1 MVKYAFIQQHRA
13 LAPLRRFCRVLA
25 VSRSGYYA
33 WVHRAPSP
41 RAQANAALVVA
52 IRQIH
57 AQSREAYGAVKT
69 WHALRDRGLLCGKHR
84 VARLRRL
91 HGIEARR
98 RRRFKLPTHSTRT
111 TWIAPNRLEGVF
123 HAARPN
129 RVWVGD
135 ITFIAT
141 RSGWLYLAVLLDC
154 YSRKVVGWAMSH
166 ANDTGLVVA
175 ALEMALAR
183 RRPRPGLIHHT
194 DRGSTY
200 AADTYRSRL
209 TSQQAL
215 SSMSRKGNCYDNA
228 VAESFFSTLKNELLA
243 DKRYLSSDQT
253 RSEVFAYI
261 EGFYNRQRIHA
272 SLGYRTPEAFEQRHG
287 VSETRCPSKQG

>member
-1 MVKYAFIQQHRA
+1 MCQA
-13 LAPLRRFCRVLA
+13 LG
-25 VSRSGYYA
+25 VSPSGYYA
-33 WVHRAPSP
+33 WRDRPLSP
-41 RAQANAALVVA
+41 RAQANRQLVEEIRRVHTAARGV
-52 IRQIH
+52 
-57 AQSREAYGAVKT
+57 YGARKT
-69 WHALRDRGLLCGKHR
+69 WQQLRVEGIPCGKHR

-98 RRRFKLPTHSTRT
+98 RRRFKLTTHSTHT
-111 TWIAPNRLEGVF
+111 TWIAPNRLNGAF
-123 HAARPN
+123 HTARPN

-141 RSGWLYLAVLLDC
+141 RSGWLYLAVLLDL
-154 YSRKVVGWAMSH
+154 YSRKVVGWSMSQS
-166 ANDTGLVVA
+166 NDKGLVGA
-175 ALEMALAR
+175 ALEMALVR

-209 TSQQAL
+209 TSQQVL

-243 DKRYLSSDQT
+243 GRPSLSSDQA

-261 EGFYNRQRIHA
+261 EGFYNRQRLHA
-272 SLGYRTPEAFEQRHG
+272 TLGYHTPDAFERRHG
-287 VSETRCPSKQG
+287 VSATRCPPKQG

>member
-1 MVKYAFIQQHRA
+1 
-13 LAPLRRFCRVLA
+13 
-25 VSRSGYYA
+25 
-33 WVHRAPSP
+33 
-41 RAQANAALVVA
+41 VVT
-52 IRQIH
+52 IREIH
-57 AQSREAYGAVKT
+57 QQSREAYGAVKT
-69 WHALRDRGLLCGKHR
+69 WKALRARGILCGKHR

-98 RRRFKLPTHSTRT
+98 RRRFKLTTHLTHT
-111 TWIAPNRLEGVF
+111 TWSAPNRLEGVF

-135 ITFIAT
+135 ITFLAT
-141 RSGWLYLAVLLDC
+141 RSGWLYLAVLLDL

-166 ANDTGLVVA
+166 ANDTGLVSA

-183 RRPRPGLIHHT
+183 RRPQPGLIHHT

-215 SSMSRKGNCYDNA
+215 ASMSRKGNCYDNA
-228 VAESFFSTLKNELLA
+228 VAESFFSTLKTELLA
-243 DKRYLSSDQT
+243 DQRYRSSDQT
-253 RSEVFAYI
+253 RSAVFEYI

-272 SLGYRTPEAFEQRHG
+272 TLGYRTPEAFEQLHG
-287 VSETRCPSKQG
+287 VSVTGCPPKQG

>member
-1 MVKYAFIQQHRA
+1 M
-13 LAPLRRFCRVLA
+13 LG

-33 WVHRAPSP
+33 WASRGPSS

-69 WHALRDRGLLCGKHR
+69 WKALRERGVICGRHR

-98 RRRFKLPTHSTRT
+98 RRRFKLTTHSKHTP
-111 TWIAPNRLEGVF
+111 WIAPNRLQGVF

-141 RSGWLYLAVLLDC
+141 RSGWLYLAVLLDL
-154 YSRKVVGWAMSH
+154 YSRKVVGWAMAH
-166 ANDTGLVVA
+166 ANDTGLVGA

-209 TSQQAL
+209 MSQQAL

-243 DKRYLSSDQT
+243 GQRYPSSDQA
-253 RSEVFAYI
+253 RSAIFEYI
-261 EGFYNRQRIHA
+261 EGFYNRQRLHA
-272 SLGYRTPEAFEQRHG
+272 TLGYQTPDAFEQRHG
-287 VSETRCPSKQG
+287 VSETRCPPKQG

>member
-1 MVKYAFIQQHRA
+1 M
-13 LAPLRRFCRVLA
+13 LA

-69 WHALRDRGLLCGKHR
+69 GHALRERGLVCGKHR

-91 HGIEARR
+91 YGIEARR
-98 RRRFKLPTHSTRT
+98 RRRFKITTHSKHT
-111 TWIAPNRLEGVF
+111 TWIAPNRLNGAF
-123 HAARPN
+123 HTARPN

-141 RSGWLYLAVLLDC
+141 QSGWLYLAVLLDL
-154 YSRKVVGWAMSH
+154 YSRKVVGWSMSN

-175 ALEMALAR
+175 ALEMALACR
-183 RRPRPGLIHHT
+183 QPRPGLIHHT

-200 AADTYRSRL
+200 AADTYRRRL
-209 TSQQAL
+209 TSHQVL

-228 VAESFFSTLKNELLA
+228 VAESFFSTLKHELLA
-243 DKRYLSSDQT
+243 GQRAPASDQA
-253 RSEVFAYI
+253 RSAVFEYI
-261 EGFYNRQRIHA
+261 EGFYNRQRLHA
-272 SLGYRTPEAFEQRHG
+272 TLGYRTPEEFERRHG
-287 VSETRCPSKQG
+287 VSATRCPSKQG